1 MRCSAL
7 ILLSL
12 STSLRQRPAAG
23 LAVATA
29 GAGVGTAAALALAA
43 GAAFR
48 AVGQDDLLEH
58 VWPMN
63 CRSANR
69 QEFSTLVL

>member
-12 STSLRQRPAAG
+12 STSLRQRAVAG

-29 GAGVGTAAALALAA
+29 AAGVGTTAALAA
-43 GAAFR
+43 AAFR
-48 AVGQDDLLEH
+48 AVEQDDLLEH
-58 VWPMN
+58 DWPMN
-63 CRSANR
+63 CRSANW
-69 QEFSTLVL
+69 QEISTLVL